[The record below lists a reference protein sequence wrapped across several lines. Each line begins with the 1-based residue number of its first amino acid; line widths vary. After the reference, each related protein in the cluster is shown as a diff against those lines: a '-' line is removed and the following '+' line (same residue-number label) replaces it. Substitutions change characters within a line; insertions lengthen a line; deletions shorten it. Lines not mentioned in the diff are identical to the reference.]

1 MQIKKELLNEAIENR
16 LIEMS
21 YLWQE
26 ENITHGYRK
35 NYHEDLE
42 NETFYLAYD
51 NDKIVGYLFGHK
63 ERSKE
68 KNSIIDKDVDYFEI
82 EEIYVLKEYRNQK
95 IGQQLFDYF
104 KKDIEKDVDYIFL
117 STANKNYQASLHFY
131 LDILKLDFWSA
142 RLYSKIK

>member
-1 MQIKKELLNEAIENR
+1 MLIKKEKLNESIENR

-21 YLWQE
+21 ILWQD

-42 NETFYLAYD
+42 NETFYLAYE
-51 NDKIVGYLFGHK
+51 NDQIIGYLFGHK
-63 ERSKE
+63 EISKE
-68 KNSIIDKDVDYFEI
+68 KNSIIDKDVAYFEI
-82 EEIYVLKEYRNQK
+82 EEIYVLKEYRNQQ
-95 IGQQLFDYF
+95 IGQKLYNYC